1 MIIITYYWLQL
12 PTAMVLPEHN
22 TRIILTL
29 SEKEEQGL
37 WRAESR
43 LLILQP
49 TVESE
54 SDSDDDD
61 FISRDSIKRNAQSL
75 IDSKTKKKKPSKK
88 KKGAAH

>member
-1 MIIITYYWLQL
+1 
-12 PTAMVLPEHN
+12 MVLPEHN

>member
-1 MIIITYYWLQL
+1 
-12 PTAMVLPEHN
+12 MVLPEHN
-22 TRIILTL
+22 TRILLTL